1 MGSKRKGGKKRS
13 GKNRAEDVIK
23 LSRKAK
29 VEVKKLL
36 KRTKAGTLTQ
46 VKLETGLEEVEGR
59 LKKMLGMI
67 RYFL

>member
-1 MGSKRKGGKKRS
+1 MGSKSKSGKKRS

>member
-1 MGSKRKGGKKRS
+1 MGSNRKSGKKRS